1 MVNAMRRSSVKRICG
16 AAFSAIAAAALSS
29 CTVGSP
35 GPCNGCIDS
44 ASVAPGAISADA
56 LQNGAVDSNAIA
68 AGSVTSAAI
77 ADGAVGTAQLASG
90 AVTGANIA
98 AGTITGANIDP
109 TTTIDATAFTYAT
122 PVTRLA
128 IADPTLC
135 QRVGSNIAPYQDL
148 GVMHPAPSGG
158 GAVGPVGTAGGPSLV
173 VATGA
178 AGTYELYCPVQLDV
192 PSGGTTR
199 ITSASMAFVDNSD
212 QCLVAASL
220 NVRDIWGASNNG
232 TAVANVFS
240 GTGAG
245 DFTSKPGGPT
255 SKGFTAAGLPY
266 TVTALAQVFV
276 TAVIQVNTALTNP
289 PDCRYSG
296 VVVAYTVDRL

>member
-16 AAFSAIAAAALSS
+16 AAVSAIAAAALSS

-44 ASVAPGAISADA
+44 ASVAPGAIGAGA
-56 LQNGAVDSNAIA
+56 LQDGAVGSSAIA
-68 AGSVTSAAI
+68 AGSVTSSAI
-77 ADGAVGTAQLASG
+77 ADGAIGTTQLASG

-98 AGTITGANIDP
+98 AATITGANIGTATIAGTNIDP

-122 PVTRLA
+122 PVTRAA

-148 GVMHPAPSGG
+148 GVLHPAPSGG
-158 GAVGPVGTAGGPSLV
+158 GAVGPVGTAGGPSLL

-178 AGTYELYCPVQLDV
+178 AGTYELYCPVQLDI

-245 DFTSKPGGPT
+245 DFISKPGGPT
-255 SKGFTAAGLPY
+255 NKGFTPAGLPY
-266 TVTALAQVFV
+266 TVTALA
-276 TAVIQVNTALTNP
+276 
-289 PDCRYSG
+289 
-296 VVVAYTVDRL
+296 